1 MRSAS
6 DTPKLLSGGRSCQ
19 QVRGDLTVELRKNG
33 KSVFAPF
40 FQTCQAA
47 FPRHGVP
54 STSTP
59 RPLLRPLLHTEQ
71 EPGGRGQAVEPLL
84 QFGPLLGGPTG
95 VPRSSVWFF
104 ARNLQCLFTGM
115 DFRQVFNIFF
125 LPPTNQI
132 FFLVFFSPFAGVLFL
147 SMPLFFQPSARC
159 PKQRRCPAASR
170 RRYISGKLPAA
181 DRG

>member
-1 MRSAS
+1 M
-6 DTPKLLSGGRSCQ
+6 SGGRSCQ